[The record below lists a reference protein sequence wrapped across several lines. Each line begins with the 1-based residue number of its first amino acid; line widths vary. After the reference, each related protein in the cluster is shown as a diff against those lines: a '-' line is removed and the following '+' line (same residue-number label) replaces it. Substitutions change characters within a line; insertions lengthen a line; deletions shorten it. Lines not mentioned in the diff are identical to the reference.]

1 VLFILRSIVKKSEN
15 NVYKQRT
22 VTTGTIKLRNYS
34 NFRSKGKSFNNCSYF
49 FVGVR
54 IIPCKQ
60 IICFHLQ

>member
-1 VLFILRSIVKKSEN
+1 MLFILCSIVKKSEN
-15 NVYKQRT
+15 NAYKQRA

-49 FVGVR
+49 FVWVR

-60 IICFHLQ
+60 NICFNLQ